1 MCVENETRA
10 KREREGR
17 QENMAGKSERTRE
30 KILES
35 AYALF
40 AKRGFKQVTMKD
52 VCEATGMSRGGLYS
66 HFSGTD
72 LLFEAVLEKI
82 AEKEAMDFYAE
93 IEKGT
98 PATDILEGAL
108 ALMEDEMEHPEESLS
123 LAMTEYAET
132 VDSVAMVK
140 FYRNWEKKW
149 TSLVRYGIGRGEFCD
164 VEGNEIVNMILFSYQ
179 GVRAWSRIIPLE
191 TPTFRAITEH
201 IRKQLYK
208 RSDARGTFE

>member
-1 MCVENETRA
+1 MT
-10 KREREGR
+10 
-17 QENMAGKSERTRE
+17 GKSERTRE
-30 KILES
+30 MIVEC
-35 AYALF
+35 AYTLF

-52 VCEATGMSRGGLYS
+52 VCDATGMSRGGLYS
-66 HFSGTD
+66 HFAGTD

-82 AEKEAMDFYAE
+82 AEKEAMDFHSE

-98 PATDILEGAL
+98 SAVTILEGAL

-132 VDSVAMVK
+132 VNSVAMVK

-149 TSLVRYGIGRGEFCD
+149 TALIRYGIGRGEFND
-164 VEGNEIVNMILFSYQ
+164 VDVSEIVNMILFSYQ

-201 IRKQLYK
+201 IRKQLYIRK
-208 RSDARGTFE
+208 GES

>member
-1 MCVENETRA
+1 
-10 KREREGR
+10 
-17 QENMAGKSERTRE
+17 
-30 KILES
+30 
-35 AYALF
+35 
-40 AKRGFKQVTMKD
+40 MKD
-52 VCEATGMSRGGLYS
+52 VCDATGMSRGGLYS
-66 HFSGTD
+66 HFAGTD

-82 AEKEAMDFYAE
+82 EEKEAMDFHGE

-98 PATDILEGAL
+98 PAAAILEGAL
-108 ALMEDEMEHPEESLS
+108 ALMEDEMEHPEDSLS

-149 TSLVRYGIGRGEFCD
+149 TTLIRYGIGRGEFCD
-164 VEGNEIVNMILFSYQ
+164 VEVNEIVNMILFSYQ

-191 TPTFRAITEH
+191 TSTFRSITEY

-208 RSDARGTFE
+208 RPNGQDAFE